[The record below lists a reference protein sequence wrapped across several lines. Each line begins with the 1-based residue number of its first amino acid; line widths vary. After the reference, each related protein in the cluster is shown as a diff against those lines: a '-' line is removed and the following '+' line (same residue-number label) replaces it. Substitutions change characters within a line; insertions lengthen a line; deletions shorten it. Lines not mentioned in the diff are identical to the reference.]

1 MATNQA
7 PDSEPEAGYTS
18 TIFSMAAEGRTASE
32 IAQALNAQG
41 LVPPDHAQW
50 NTETITR
57 IFMNDDSEAG
67 SQPV

>member
-1 MATNQA
+1 MSTNQA
-7 PDSEPEAGYTS
+7 PDSEPEAENIN

-32 IAQALNAQG
+32 IAQFLNAQG
-41 LVPPDHAQW
+41 LLPPDHAQW

-57 IFMNDDSEAG
+57 ILMNDDSKAG